1 MLSRAIWNSIFIN
14 YIIIITLVKFIIL
27 NFIKYTI
34 LHSQIKIKYEAAQ

>member
-34 LHSQIKIKYEAAQ
+34 LHLQIKIKYEAAQ